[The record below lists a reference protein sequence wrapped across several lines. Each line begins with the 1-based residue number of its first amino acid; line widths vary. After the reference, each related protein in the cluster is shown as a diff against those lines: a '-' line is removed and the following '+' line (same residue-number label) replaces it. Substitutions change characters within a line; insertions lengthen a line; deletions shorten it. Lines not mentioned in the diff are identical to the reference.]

1 MVTAE
6 LARPHRLPP
15 QAKALLGLEIAVTY
29 VQVRAALRRRD
40 FRAVVAEL
48 RAGDAPAQR
57 DSELAAA
64 RLAAVVRRSLAS
76 APPRSRCLVQSL
88 VLTRLLAR
96 RGIDSSLVIAV
107 RPGRSFAAHAWVESG
122 GSPLLPA
129 ADSPFGM
136 LVRL

>member
-6 LARPHRLPP
+6 LAKPHRLPRR
-15 QAKALLGLEIAVTY
+15 AKALLGLEIAATY
-29 VQVRAALRRRD
+29 LQVRAAMRRRD

-48 RAGDAPAQR
+48 RAADTSAQR
-57 DSELAAA
+57 HPELAAA
-64 RLAAVVRRSLAS
+64 RLAAVVRRTLAS

-96 RGIDSSLVIAV
+96 RGIESSLVIAV
-107 RPGRSFAAHAWVESG
+107 SPGRCFAAHAWVESAG
-122 GSPLLPA
+122 IALLPR
-129 ADSPFGM
+129 ADPSFKM

>member
-6 LARPHRLPP
+6 LAQPHRLPP
-15 QAKALLGLEIAVTY
+15 RAKALLGLEIAATY

-40 FRAVVAEL
+40 VRVVVRQLRTAETPALRHPELTAV
-48 RAGDAPAQR
+48 
-57 DSELAAA
+57 
-64 RLAAVVRRSLAS
+64 RLAGVVQRALAS

-96 RGIDSSLVIAV
+96 RGIESSLVIAV
-107 RPGRSFAAHAWVESG
+107 SPGRHFAAHAWVESAG
-122 GSPLLPA
+122 IELLPP
-129 ADSPFGM
+129 ADSRFRM